1 MRRRHAGRP
10 DRSGSRRSAARQ
22 YESGLA
28 IKGRTPARCADAS
41 LGRCFT
47 VAVAGCQ
54 RERHWCSPLPV
65 PRARRR
71 PRRHRTPPRRRAAR
85 PSTRRRAAASRN
97 RLQPRRLL
105 WLREQARRKL
115 SGSRS
120 RSSRCR
126 RFPVGQ
132 SPRRSGS
139 SRSAARTTWRARAL
153 ISCDVALNLFAYT
166 CPGGDTYAAF
176 AATAQQSFIFFSHFI
191 PLSVATGDGV
201 FFSIYDDRVGNE
213 LHFVITLPDGTSS
226 AFGVDAH
233 GADYTMAAAM
243 ANWSG
248 STPDSPASPR
258 PTSGWDSSSRAGSP
272 R

>member
-1 MRRRHAGRP
+1 MPAIPGDITSPIRFIALGSADNIASAG
-10 DRSGSRRSAARQ
+10 
-22 YESGLA
+22 
-28 IKGRTPARCADAS
+28 
-41 LGRCFT
+41 
-47 VAVAGCQ
+47 
-54 RERHWCSPLPV
+54 
-65 PRARRR
+65 
-71 PRRHRTPPRRRAAR
+71 
-85 PSTRRRAAASRN
+85 
-97 RLQPRRLL
+97 
-105 WLREQARRKL
+105 
-115 SGSRS
+115 
-120 RSSRCR
+120 
-126 RFPVGQ
+126 
-132 SPRRSGS
+132 
-139 SRSAARTTWRARAL
+139 L

-248 STPDSPASPR
+248 STPQLAGPALGQLPVGTVPPGPVHHGERSAGNLHRTVDAEPDQGHEQR
-258 PTSGWDSSSRAGSP
+258 VRASARDAYLGARLSVDRREQLQAAVRRRFRSLALHLSTPSR
-272 R
+272 

>member
-1 MRRRHAGRP
+1 MQQLP
-10 DRSGSRRSAARQ
+10 DG
-22 YESGLA
+22 
-28 IKGRTPARCADAS
+28 
-41 LGRCFT
+41 
-47 VAVAGCQ
+47 
-54 RERHWCSPLPV
+54 
-65 PRARRR
+65 
-71 PRRHRTPPRRRAAR
+71 
-85 PSTRRRAAASRN
+85 
-97 RLQPRRLL
+97 LQPRRLL
-105 WLREQARRKL
+105 WLRGKRTELPVRAVAHHDAAIPGDITSPIRFIAL
-115 SGSRS
+115 GSADNIA
-120 RSSRCR
+120 
-126 RFPVGQ
+126 
-132 SPRRSGS
+132 
-139 SRSAARTTWRARAL
+139 SAGL